1 MYIHL
6 NKISPF
12 INSLSSRQL
21 GFHELPG
28 PEVCGEHQDLGGGG
42 GEAGQA
48 VPHPYVQER
57 VDTPGLDI
65 ASLQHDVC

>member
-1 MYIHL
+1 M
-6 NKISPF
+6 NKIPPF
-12 INSLSSRQL
+12 INSLLSRQL
-21 GFHELPG
+21 GLHELPG

-48 VPHPYVQER
+48 VPHPPIKER

-65 ASLQHDVC
+65 ASLQHDV